1 MCQISWELDLSHL
14 HESSPVLCFY
24 NDGWLQKCGLQIS
37 LAPPM
42 IFLVALPD
50 SPMSEISC
58 LKHKILDPESS
69 WHSFVSLQCFVHH
82 SISVPK
88 AAPGVFGS
96 PTTSKTSL
104 KARVDHVVLSSR
116 LLNHPMC
123 TALWLFLF
131 LRSSGFPRRCKIC
144 RVEIKLPYLLF
155 VKSSL
160 QNNCSNE
167 KPPFS
172 FWEHLCS
179 PPTHILVLF
188 DFCKPRF
195 LDLRAVSVLMD
206 RLIYLC
212 SQSLVCQWDFF

>member
-1 MCQISWELDLSHL
+1 M
-14 HESSPVLCFY
+14 
-24 NDGWLQKCGLQIS
+24 
-37 LAPPM
+37 
-42 IFLVALPD
+42 
-50 SPMSEISC
+50 
-58 LKHKILDPESS
+58 
-69 WHSFVSLQCFVHH
+69 SLQHFVHH

-104 KARVDHVVLSSR
+104 KARVEHVVISSR

-172 FWEHLCS
+172 FREHLCS
-179 PPTHILVLF
+179 PSTHILVLF
-188 DFCKPRF
+188 DFCKPKF

-212 SQSLVCQWDFF
+212 SQPLVCQWDFFNPFCSLSLLVTPHIPFLYGFQSPLSLWFHPFQPWRVIASHLFVAISAQLRFCNEKQNLLSA